1 MEQKSDQPIEL
12 ESEVILRVPTV
23 RLFNKLI
30 FLNNKKGTILCIEH
44 NNLYVYSLITFLIIR
59 TYRIICIFLT
69 NFILKLLLIYIS

>member
-30 FLNNKKGTILCIEH
+30 FLNNKKGTIMCIEY
-44 NNLYVYSLITFLIIR
+44 NNLYVYSLIIFLIIR

-69 NFILKLLLIYIS
+69 NLF